1 MLIGRSVET
10 ARIDAMLAEARHGRS
25 AALVIRGE
33 PGMGK
38 SALLDYASG
47 VASGLRV
54 LRWAGI
60 ESEAELAFAALH
72 AVLRPG
78 LGSLDALPGPQS
90 AALRGVFGL
99 AGAAAGDRFLVGL
112 AALSVLSELA
122 NDGPVLCLVDDAHCL
137 DHASADALLFAA
149 RRLDAEGVVMLF
161 AARDEVF
168 GGRGLPELRL
178 GGLEG
183 DAARA
188 LLSERAA
195 GLSAE
200 VQERVLVEA
209 HGNPLALR
217 ELPLMVTR
225 SPILGALPLPQRLQE
240 AYRQEISQL
249 PGPTRTLL
257 LVAAAEET
265 GDLTT
270 VLRAAEVLQETGEAA
285 AVAERSGLITIES
298 HTVRFRHPLVR
309 SAVYHSAVF
318 AERCAAHLAIASVLT
333 SEQDADRRAWHRAI
347 AAMSPDER
355 IAAELERTAVRASE
369 RGGYGAAAVALERAA
384 ALTPDRKVR
393 AGRLISAGEA
403 AAISGRTEVALSM
416 GEQAAQLT
424 ADPLDLAR
432 IARIRGRVANERG
445 QTRNAHDIMTAAAD
459 SIAGLDPPAA
469 AQLLAETI
477 VAGRHDAA
485 LTGKAFSRLRAITA
499 PGEADILTSRDPAVS
514 AVEMLMRTH
523 EWALSAGI
531 GSGPLQ
537 DTLDAAVYANL
548 SGDYDDARDLSLAA
562 AAQCRATGLI
572 SPLPFVYAVLGATE
586 IQLGRFDDAAATAID
601 GLQLADATGQPL
613 QAATLN
619 GTLAWLAAAQG
630 EEQRCR
636 ELAKQSVRNFA
647 QTDNP
652 TGGTWA
658 EWALALL
665 DLGAGRWDAALD
677 RLETTARTPGHRAI
691 ALIYFAADQVEAAA
705 RLGQPDRAAQPMTRL
720 TDWMNIA
727 SRQPANEAVML
738 RCRALTDPADAAENY
753 YLAALRLHA
762 SSGRAYHWARTE
774 LLYGEWLRR
783 ARRSSEA
790 RGVLQGAVE
799 RFGHVG
805 AALWADRARAE
816 LRAAGGKLSGTQA
829 RAGEVSRL
837 TSQELQVVRLA
848 AAGETNRD
856 IAARL
861 FLSPRTIS
869 HHLYRAFP
877 KLGVTTRT
885 ELARLDLAGLTDET
899 AGIGPEQ

>member
-1 MLIGRSVET
+1 MLVGRSAET

-38 SALLDYASG
+38 SALLDHAADS
-47 VASGLRV
+47 ARGLRV
-54 LRWAGI
+54 LRCAGI

-99 AGAAAGDRFLVGL
+99 AGASHGDRFLVGL

-122 NDGPVLCLVDDAHCL
+122 TDSPVLCLVDDAHCL

-149 RRLDAEGVVMLF
+149 RRLDAEGVVILF

-168 GGRGLPELRL
+168 GGHSLPELRL
-178 GGLEG
+178 GGLDS

-188 LLSERAA
+188 LLSERSA
-195 GLSAE
+195 GLPPA
-200 VQERVLVEA
+200 VRERVLAEA
-209 HGNPLALR
+209 HGNPLALL
-217 ELPLMVTR
+217 ELPSIATR
-225 SPILGALPLPQRLQE
+225 PSMLGALPLPQRLQE

-249 PGPTRTLL
+249 PVPTRTLL

-265 GDLTT
+265 GDISI
-270 VLRAAEVLQETGEAA
+270 VLRAAGTLQEVGTAA
-285 AVAERSGLITIES
+285 AVAERSGLITIER
-298 HTVRFRHPLVR
+298 HTVQFRHPLVR
-309 SAVYHSAVF
+309 AAVYHSAVF

-333 SEQDADRRAWHRAI
+333 SEQDADRRAWHRAT
-347 AAMSPDER
+347 AATSPDEQV
-355 IAAELERTAVRASE
+355 AAELERTAVRASD
-369 RGGYGAAAVALERAA
+369 RDGYAAAAVALERAA
-384 ALTPDRKVR
+384 ALTPVRKAR
-393 AGRLISAGEA
+393 ARRLISASEA

-416 GEQAAQLT
+416 SEQAAQLT
-424 ADPLDLAR
+424 ADPLELAR

-445 QTRNAHDIMTAAAD
+445 QTRRAHEIMTAAAD

-469 AQLLAETI
+469 AHLLAETI

-485 LTGKAFSRLRAITA
+485 LVGKAFTRLRAITS
-499 PGEADILTSRDPAVS
+499 PGEANILTASDPAVS

-523 EWALSAGI
+523 EWALSAGK

-537 DTLDAAVYANL
+537 GTLNAAVYANL
-548 SGDYDDARDLSLAA
+548 SGDYDAARDLGLSVAA
-562 AAQCRATGLI
+562 ECRATGLI
-572 SPLPFVYAVLGATE
+572 SLLPFVHAVLGATE
-586 IQLGRFDDAAATAID
+586 IQLGRFHDAAATATE
-601 GLQLADATGQPL
+601 GLQLAAATGQPL

-619 GTLAWLAAAQG
+619 GNLAWLAAVRG

-636 ELAKQSVRNFA
+636 ELGTQSVRSFA

-665 DLGAGRWDAALD
+665 DLGAGRWDASLD

-691 ALIYFAADQVEAAA
+691 ALIYFAADQVEAAT

-720 TDWMNIA
+720 TDWMNVA
-727 SRQPANEAVML
+727 SPQPANEAVML
-738 RCRALTDPADAAENY
+738 RCRALMDPGEAAEDY

-762 SSGRAYHWARTE
+762 ISGRSYPWARTE

-790 RGVLQGAVE
+790 RGVLHGALE

-816 LRAAGGKLSGTQA
+816 LRAAGGKVSGTPA
-829 RAGEVSRL
+829 PAGGVSRL

-885 ELARLDLAGLTDET
+885 ELARLDLTGLTDET
-899 AGIGPEQ
+899 ANIRPEQ